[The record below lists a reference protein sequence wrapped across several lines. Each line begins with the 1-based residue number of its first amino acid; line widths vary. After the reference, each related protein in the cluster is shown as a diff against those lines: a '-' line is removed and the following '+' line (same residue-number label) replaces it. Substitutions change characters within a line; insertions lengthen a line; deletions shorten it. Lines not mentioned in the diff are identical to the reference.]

1 MLSATAKKRLLILI
15 GTLAWS
21 ATMVKSGLV
30 YPFGMGFWGPNG
42 HDGVWHIS
50 LAENLSRG
58 NLNMPIFAG
67 AKLQNYHLGFD
78 LILATV
84 HKLTA
89 VPVSV
94 LYFQILPP
102 LLAVLIGLAAYYW
115 VRLWTQNDICAW
127 WSVFFIYFGGSF
139 GWLVSWVRTGQLGG
153 ESMFWSQQAI
163 STLVNP
169 PFALS
174 ILLLLIGL
182 IGLVGYQQTSSPRYF
197 WMTSLAFGLVGFVKI
212 YAGVIA
218 LSGLSLLA
226 FRHRRLLPVFFISL
240 TLFLVLFLPLNRNS
254 SELLVFQPGWFLE
267 TMMGLPDRFNWPR
280 FYQAMITYPQAANWP
295 KAVLAYAVAATIFV
309 LGNLGTRAFAFF
321 HLKSSSLFSISEL
334 FIWQGI
340 ALGFIFPM
348 LFLQAGT
355 PWNTIQF
362 FYYTQF
368 FAAILAGIFIGRLPE
383 IIKNRK
389 ILFTIYS
396 LLFTFT
402 LPTSIDTLRHYLPSR
417 PPAKIST
424 EELEALK
431 FLRRQPA
438 GVVLTPPFDRGAAEN
453 TVLSPPR
460 PLYLYESTAYVS
472 AFSAQPVY
480 LEDEVNLDITGYDW
494 KSRRRQLEEFFAQRD
509 AASASDFLAQNKI
522 AYIYLPDIAHTR
534 PRLSASELGFT
545 TLFANSQVAIWSR

>member
-254 SELLVFQPGWFLE
+254 SQLLVFQPGWFLE

-280 FYQAMITYPQAANWP
+280 YYSAMTNYRLAGDWFR
-295 KAVLAYAVAATIFV
+295 AVPAYAVALIIFI
-309 LGNLGTRAFAFF
+309 LGNFGTRILAFLR
-321 HLKSSSLFSISEL
+321 LKSPQNSAVNLFL
-334 FIWQGI
+334 WQGI
-340 ALGFIFPM
+340 ALGLIFPM

-472 AFSAQPVY
+472 A
-480 LEDEVNLDITGYDW
+480 
-494 KSRRRQLEEFFAQRD
+494 
-509 AASASDFLAQNKI
+509 LAQNKI